1 MHQQHFS
8 EDDSEDDLA
17 EEAYEEEDR
26 ENGPHSQSQPPGTH
40 SRGYRYWL
48 LLLGII
54 VGIILIMSTVITAA
68 QQWQSASNV
77 LPTYLALDHRLVAKL
92 EISPTEKQ
100 SLLLVNISLYDQA
113 QHQTDD
119 TIQCYITQGDTV
131 TFLGSVLHFVESL
144 NYVGLHS
151 GYKLI
156 KIQGCYNNVNDRDPN
171 ASLYPNN
178 GADAFFIGLQ
188 NHPWIFSTA
197 TANATSFVLKPQP
210 LQTHHK
216 SEIYAIYTSPDGLHA
231 PLLHSAP

>member
-17 EEAYEEEDR
+17 EEAYEEEEDW

-77 LPTYLALDHRLVAKL
+77 MPTYLALDHRLVAKL

-113 QHQTDD
+113 
-119 TIQCYITQGDTV
+119 
-131 TFLGSVLHFVESL
+131 
-144 NYVGLHS
+144 
-151 GYKLI
+151 
-156 KIQGCYNNVNDRDPN
+156 
-171 ASLYPNN
+171 
-178 GADAFFIGLQ
+178 
-188 NHPWIFSTA
+188 
-197 TANATSFVLKPQP
+197 
-210 LQTHHK
+210 
-216 SEIYAIYTSPDGLHA
+216 
-231 PLLHSAP
+231 